1 MVFSKQIL
9 ILACVAAV
17 FLPQHAQSRSAIA
30 DALRKA
36 EKSLCKVVDAKG
48 CNRKIPTPRV
58 TKPLARKKAKT
69 QIPESPPPKNA
80 KPENTKPEISKPE
93 IVKPDIIKPEVTKPQ
108 APKAILPD
116 PPVVTIEKPKPPIP
130 RPKPLD
136 LEEIPPEPTIDVP
149 PVKPK
154 PDVPALSVL
163 PKFVPSS
170 TPDAAACY
178 AALSKLDVTFSPNA
192 SYEQNGSCTVINP
205 VQLKAYKVN
214 GTNIELPDHPVL
226 NCAFALQLIK
236 FMRDSAHPT
245 ISTKTSSQI
254 AKLYTGPGFICRGRN
269 DHVSAKLSEHASGN
283 AVDIERIQLA
293 DGRIVF
299 VKDAISSN
307 TNDYD
312 VLTTIRH
319 AACTYFTT
327 VLGPGANA
335 AHASH
340 FHFDL
345 GQHGKSGTYRICE

>member
-80 KPENTKPEISKPE
+80 KPESAASK
-93 IVKPDIIKPEVTKPQ
+93 IVEPQ
-108 APKAILPD
+108 TPI
-116 PPVVTIEKPKPPIP
+116 VIIEKPKPPIP